1 MKIIYRARDII
12 EANIVAGM
20 LNAEGI
26 DSHVGGFYLQGAIG
40 DLAAADFA
48 NVQVADD
55 DVAAAQLLIKEYE
68 KRTAEET
75 VDTPLDLD
83 EDGLASI

>member
-12 EANIVAGM
+12 EANIVSGM

-26 DSHVGGFYLQGAIG
+26 ETHVGGFYLQGAIG

-48 NVQVADD
+48 NVQVAEK
-55 DVAAAQLLIKEYE
+55 DVEAAQPFIE
-68 KRTAEET
+68 KYNDRCSSESVTSEQF
-75 VDTPLDLD
+75 DTEPVT
-83 EDGLASI
+83 I